1 MMSTQVNVRLDEI
14 LLKEIDTLTKVLH
27 ISRTDWLRVKI
38 ARAVKED
45 TLNLKEAIAME
56 YAKGRIT
63 DEELKELL
71 GADAEDVKYIVRQI
85 SKGKEEID
93 EMIEKGLL

>member
-71 GADAEDVKYIVRQI
+71 GADAEDVKFIVRQI
-85 SKGKEEID
+85 RKGKEEID